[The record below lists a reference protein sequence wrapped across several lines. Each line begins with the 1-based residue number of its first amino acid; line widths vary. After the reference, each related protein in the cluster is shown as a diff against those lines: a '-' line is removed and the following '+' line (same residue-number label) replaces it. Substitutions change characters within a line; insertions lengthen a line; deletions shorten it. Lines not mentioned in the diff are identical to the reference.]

1 MAGGVVQAISVP
13 RHRCTGVALQLQLPP
28 TGVSRLRHMAINH
41 CTLAFSSSSSTEQV
55 GAAVALPMLRFLSL
69 SRCTMPLDTLP
80 LLQCPKV
87 THLHLS
93 SPPSHPHTAGSA
105 VQLDSALSA
114 LLQRLP
120 SLLTLSLGLSQ
131 ASEAALTQLSSLQ
144 QLQSCS
150 LKGPCVT
157 PRVLAQ
163 LTSSLTYLS
172 LQKRDAVLCEQDLP
186 AAGWPHLKQL
196 KLAHIRI
203 QPTLLSRFTTL
214 ERLQLFC
221 GRLLAYS
228 ANVSGLLL
236 AWGGC
241 VVLCCTRCVIPCCT
255 VLLLHCMGVPAVSI
269 SMFASSCAGVARL
282 QFINS
287 CDSHNICQL
296 AVPSTIWWHCNNTYG
311 CDSAHHS

>member
-1 MAGGVVQAISVP
+1 
-13 RHRCTGVALQLQLPP
+13 
-28 TGVSRLRHMAINH
+28 
-41 CTLAFSSSSSTEQV
+41 
-55 GAAVALPMLRFLSL
+55 
-69 SRCTMPLDTLP
+69 
-80 LLQCPKV
+80 
-87 THLHLS
+87 
-93 SPPSHPHTAGSA
+93 
-105 VQLDSALSA
+105 VQLGSALSA

-131 ASEAALTQLSSLQ
+131 ASEAALTQLSSLR

-157 PRVLAQ
+157 PRVPAQ

-214 ERLQLFC
+214 ERLQLFG

-241 VVLCCTRCVIPCCT
+241 VCALLYTVYDTMLHRPVAALYGGASCQYLNVCKQLCRGGQASVHQ
-255 VLLLHCMGVPAVSI
+255 LL
-269 SMFASSCAGVARL
+269 
-282 QFINS
+282 
-287 CDSHNICQL
+287 
-296 AVPSTIWWHCNNTYG
+296 
-311 CDSAHHS
+311 